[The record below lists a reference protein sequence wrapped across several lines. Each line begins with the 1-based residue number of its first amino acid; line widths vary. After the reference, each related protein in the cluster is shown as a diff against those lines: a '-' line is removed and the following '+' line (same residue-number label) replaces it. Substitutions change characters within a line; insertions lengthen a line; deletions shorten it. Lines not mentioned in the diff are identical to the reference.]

1 MSDDQTNGVTA
12 PDGYIPLDRF
22 KAVNDRMKAAE
33 TKALQLEQFQATAQ
47 AHAQEIER
55 LKADLAKENSLRTR
69 QTTLI
74 DQGITGAEERKLAQY
89 VYEQQDATERPAFN
103 EWLTS
108 QRAEPAGLMR
118 HVWST
123 PQAAA
128 STPAPTPTPEAQAVA
143 TPEAPT
149 TPQAPTLP
157 QVNPNAGAVAPRA
170 PQGGIT
176 ADYIKNLT
184 PEQYAAQRDQ
194 IFSSFKR

>member
-1 MSDDQTNGVTA
+1 MSEENNGATA

-33 TKALQLEQFQATAQ
+33 TKALQLEQAQATAQ

-74 DQGITGAEERKLAQY
+74 DAGVTGAEERKLAQY

-108 QRAEPAGLMR
+108 QRADPQGLMR
-118 HVWST
+118 HVWQQAPQA
-123 PQAAA
+123 PQAA
-128 STPAPTPTPEAQAVA
+128 PTPQTTQAA
-143 TPEAPT
+143 PEAPPA
-149 TPQAPTLP
+149 PQAAPEIPQVP
-157 QVNPNAGAVAPRA
+157 QVNSNAGAVAPRA

-176 ADYIKNLT
+176 AEYIKNLT